1 LIWAVSLS
9 TEDLC
14 TQGLTSARRIRRFSG
29 RGGNLT
35 SLAQPKSDSTPA
47 FVWWGPLPV
56 LSQVRC
62 STDIDFVEN
71 QLSPGSI
78 SFSLLATA
86 HPVLFQQQWVRPGR
100 SGPSDR
106 WFPGGAVHLTEWVPR
121 VSQRLSRTPRGPG
134 FRRFF
139 EPMTPPPS
147 GVPRPP
153 PLKLPTPSGENPAE
167 GLRSVMGSGGDGP
180 GRCQRGSPEQCAW
193 PWLDRPASGLRH

>member
-1 LIWAVSLS
+1 MIWAVSLS

-14 TQGLTSARRIRRFSG
+14 TQGLTSARRIRRFRG

-86 HPVLFQQQWVRPGR
+86 HPVLLQQQWVRPGR

-134 FRRFF
+134 FRRLR
-139 EPMTPPPS
+139 EPAAPCYPEFRGRRRRSSPLLPEKTQRKVS
-147 GVPRPP
+147 G
-153 PLKLPTPSGENPAE
+153 
-167 GLRSVMGSGGDGP
+167 
-180 GRCQRGSPEQCAW
+180 W
-193 PWLDRPASGLRH
+193 